1 MTTPLLVLV
10 PCTEPSDE
18 ALVDACA
25 AGDAA
30 ALGKLFDRHH
40 ETVYRFLTRL
50 AGTDAAS
57 REDLVQN
64 TFLEARCA
72 APRFAG
78 RSSVKAWLLGIAANL
93 VRHDVRGEI
102 RRKRLMLT
110 YAEVP
115 RPPGTSPHEAAER
128 RELVERLSVALRELP
143 HDLRVAFVLCD
154 LEEVRG
160 TEAARA
166 LGVRE
171 GTLGRRLHDARRAL
185 RLALEGRSR

>member
-1 MTTPLLVLV
+1 
-10 PCTEPSDE
+10 
-18 ALVDACA
+18 
-25 AGDAA
+25 
-30 ALGKLFDRHH
+30 
-40 ETVYRFLTRL
+40 
-50 AGTDAAS
+50 
-57 REDLVQN
+57 
-64 TFLEARCA
+64 
-72 APRFAG
+72 
-78 RSSVKAWLLGIAANL
+78 

-128 RELVERLSVALRELP
+128 RELVERLAVALRELP